1 LTKLSR
7 YDIITIEKE
16 ITQQKEIKNMNKT
29 LVFDMD
35 GTIANLYGV
44 ENWLADLRSF
54 NPRPYIIAEPMY
66 DMEVL
71 KTLLE
76 TLKEDGWTIVVTSWL
91 SKGSTKAYD
100 KEVRKAKLEWL
111 EKYQFPFD
119 EIHLVK
125 YGTTKANCTR
135 KLGGYQILVDDNET
149 VRNGW
154 NLGSTINANND
165 IVSELMMLLANEI

>member
-1 LTKLSR
+1 M
-7 YDIITIEKE
+7 
-16 ITQQKEIKNMNKT
+16 MNKT

-35 GTIANLYGV
+35 VTIANLYGV
-44 ENWLADLRSF
+44 ENWLTDLRSF

-119 EIHLVK
+119 EIHLIK

-135 KLGGYQILVDDNET
+135 KLGGVQYLFDDNEQ
-149 VRNGW
+149 VRKGW
-154 NLGSTINANND
+154 DNHKNRFSFDANQD
-165 IVSELMMLLANEI
+165 IIIALTHLLLDEFYFIK